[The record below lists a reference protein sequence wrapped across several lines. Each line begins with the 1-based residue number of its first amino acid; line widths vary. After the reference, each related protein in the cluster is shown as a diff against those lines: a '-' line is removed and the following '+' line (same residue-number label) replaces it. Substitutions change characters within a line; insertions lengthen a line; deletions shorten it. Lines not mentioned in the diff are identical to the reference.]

1 LWLYNLKISLIY
13 IIYIYIYIWLD
24 KSITKESRQ
33 LGFEQG
39 EMFLE
44 LITISK

>member
-13 IIYIYIYIWLD
+13 IIYIYIWLD